1 MEDFDSLLSMLAQ
14 GTSPWENA
22 VNRLQGIFTG
32 TIARALSIVAVVIGG
47 LMFAFGEGGS
57 KRAMA
62 GIIFGVGMAMA
73 AAQFVTWLS

>member
-1 MEDFDSLLSMLAQ
+1 MEGFEFLTILAQ
-14 GTSPWENA
+14 GLSPWENA
-22 VNRLQGIFTG
+22 VTQLQQIFTG

-73 AAQFVTWLS
+73 AAQFVVWLSP